1 MQMLAHQFARV
12 GSDFAKA
19 QRRALNAAGH
29 DANVFG
35 FCGHIRSIL
44 ISGCANLWITCASLW
59 IQLSGNAFG
68 NEVAVAARP
77 AGIRVG
83 FAIPGIAQLEPV
95 DRPRDPAAE
104 FRVER
109 VEESLP
115 ADAVVVARQSSP
127 VFVP

>member
-1 MQMLAHQFARV
+1 ENTPSFFFWGGATLCFQ
-12 GSDFAKA
+12 G
-19 QRRALNAAGH
+19 G
-29 DANVFG
+29 
-35 FCGHIRSIL
+35 
-44 ISGCANLWITCASLW
+44 SLW

-68 NEVAVAARP
+68 NEIAVAARP

-95 DRPRDPAAE
+95 DRPGDPAAE

-109 VEESLP
+109 FEESLP

-127 VFVP
+127 VSIPIVV